1 MSRMLRR
8 PPATRFHVEPQQG
21 PLASSVPAP
30 NQRFAPPGDYATPA
44 RDLGRQSFGATD
56 QTKKFAGA
64 SAGVTDPR
72 ERIDYT
78 WQDRVQVN
86 PAHEQPR
93 LVFYSGAQPLIRWG
107 LMRRFSRTYMS
118 ASPRFF
124 GRWAFVGFQ
133 QRFYTERA
141 RLTGVRTRQ
150 GKTYILPRVGTGPG
164 PRAIQLGSGS

>member
-8 PPATRFHVEPQQG
+8 PPAKAVHLAPQQG
-21 PLASSVPAP
+21 PLAASVAAP
-30 NQRFAPPGDYATPA
+30 NERFAPPGDFATPA

-56 QTKKFAGA
+56 QTKAFAHG
-64 SAGVTDPR
+64 SAGSFDRR

-124 GRWAFVGFQ
+124 GRWAYVGFI
-133 QRFYTERA
+133 QRHYTERA

-150 GKTYILPRVGTGPG
+150 GKTYVLPRVGTGPG
-164 PRAIQLGSGS
+164 PRAIVLGGGS